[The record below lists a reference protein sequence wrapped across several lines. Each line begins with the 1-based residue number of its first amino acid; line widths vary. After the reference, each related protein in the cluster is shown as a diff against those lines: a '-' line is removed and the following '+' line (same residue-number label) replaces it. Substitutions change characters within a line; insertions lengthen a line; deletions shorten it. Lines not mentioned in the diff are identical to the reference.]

1 MASRKF
7 VSGSCAHRSES
18 LGVELQVPGTTN
30 GHGGTSPAAIQQF
43 QRLPGKCHPGSE
55 GGCVSSIPRG
65 CGRYVTM
72 RETARGIPS
81 RGRRLTCQLNAA
93 IGSTLT
99 CASGSAGWSTYV
111 VTGAAAGDASLALA
125 RLALAAR

>member
-1 MASRKF
+1 M
-7 VSGSCAHRSES
+7 
-18 LGVELQVPGTTN
+18 QVPGTMN
-30 GHGGTSPAAIQQF
+30 GHGAGIPVAIQQF

-55 GGCVSSIPRG
+55 GGRVSSIPRR

-81 RGRRLTCQLNAA
+81 GGRRLRCRRNAA
-93 IGSTLT
+93 TGSTPT
-99 CASGSAGWSTYV
+99 CASGSAGWSTFV

-125 RLALAAR
+125 GLALAAR